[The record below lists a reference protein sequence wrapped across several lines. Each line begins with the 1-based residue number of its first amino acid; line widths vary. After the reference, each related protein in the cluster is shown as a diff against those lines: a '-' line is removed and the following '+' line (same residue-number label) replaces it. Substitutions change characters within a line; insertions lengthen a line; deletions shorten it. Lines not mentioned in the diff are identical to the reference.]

1 VWFNLFS
8 AVAAKH
14 NIRAHGHRFDTRQG
28 MCQLKNPNKM
38 RRARPPFAQLFL
50 TPVCRAQNLRTSAPG
65 RLSDPN
71 QFAGSASS
79 ALGLDFIL
87 TK

>member
-1 VWFNLFS
+1 
-8 AVAAKH
+8 
-14 NIRAHGHRFDTRQG
+14 

-38 RRARPPFAQLFL
+38 RRARPPSAQLFL
-50 TPVCRAQNLRTSAPG
+50 TAVCRAQILRTNAPG

-71 QFAGSASS
+71 PFAGSASS

-87 TK
+87 TN